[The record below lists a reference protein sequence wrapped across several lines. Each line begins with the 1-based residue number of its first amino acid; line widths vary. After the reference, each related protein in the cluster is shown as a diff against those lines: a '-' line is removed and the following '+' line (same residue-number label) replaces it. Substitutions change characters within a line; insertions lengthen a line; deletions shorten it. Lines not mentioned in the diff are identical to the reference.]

1 MFIASTLTNPQNYT
15 LYGGHTGTDV
25 IHSVLIQGGHGLTNR
40 HLVTLEGV
48 ITQVSDEDYA
58 LLQKNELFQYHVKKG
73 FLKVTDQSD
82 PLKAVS
88 DMEARDECAPMTQN
102 DVDVLID
109 ENINDKSPN
118 VNIELTFDNGQPEKK
133 RSRN

>member
-1 MFIASTLTNPQNYT
+1 
-15 LYGGHTGTDV
+15 
-25 IHSVLIQGGHGLTNR
+25 
-40 HLVTLEGV
+40 
-48 ITQVSDEDYA
+48 VSDSDYA
-58 LLQKNELFQYHVKKG
+58 LLQKNELYQYHVKKG
-73 FLKVTDQSD
+73 FLKVTDQTD

-133 RSRN
+133 RGRGQ